1 MKRITIVCLIYM
13 FGLNLNLLSQW
24 EPDIRLTN
32 DPAYSFTKS
41 YYNHTNNLAV
51 KNNIDHT
58 GSTIYYSQIEQKH
71 ELIDPQQVWATYY
84 GNTGCEGGF
93 GIATDLQ
100 GNVIVTGMT
109 SSTAFPISGAFQP
122 TLGGSYDAFI
132 IKFNPSGQRLWAT
145 YYGGSGF
152 DRGMDVKIDNNNDII
167 ITGDT
172 YSSNFPLTS
181 GAFQPA
187 NGGGSD
193 MFMIKFN
200 SSGQRLWATY
210 YGGSGSDYG
219 VGCAVNSNGDI
230 FCTGFT
236 SSINFPV
243 TTGAYQGNNGGE
255 EDAFIVCLNSS
266 GQRVWATYYGGSLA
280 ENISILEGGICTDNN
295 GDVIITGS
303 TRSSNFPVTTG
314 AFQTNLSG
322 FEDAFIVKFNS
333 AGQRQWATYF
343 GGSSGISN
351 AEGGSSI
358 TTDYNGN
365 IIVFG
370 NTASTDLPVSPGAFQ
385 PNYAG
390 GGPGYY
396 GDAFLLKLDPSGQRL
411 WATYYGGSLH
421 ERAFSVATSCGSDIV
436 VTGQTSSL
444 DFPVTPGTFQ
454 PSLAGVFDAFIA
466 KFSSSG
472 QRIWAS
478 YYGGNLQ
485 DYGESVATNIDGSLY
500 FTGETHSTN
509 LPVTPGAFQQT
520 YYSCQEIFISK
531 FDICTGC
538 EVPNYVWEKV
548 GNTPTELNSTV
559 NAYCMFNNKLIAG
572 GTFTNASGNVVNH
585 IASWNGSIW
594 EQLDNGL
601 TGSLPYAE
609 VDALTVFQNKVI
621 AGGRFLLAG
630 STVANNIAQWDGN
643 SWTSVGTGSGNG
655 TDGRVYSL
663 AVHNNKLIV
672 GGVFTTAGGIPASNI
687 AQWDGST
694 WSVLGS
700 GVSGDVRS
708 LLSFNNNLYAGGVFS
723 TAGSVTANNIAKWD
737 GSNWSSLGSGMT
749 LTNGNGQGVGALAD
763 YNNNLIAAGRFDNAG
778 GVPVNFIAK
787 WNGSSWSDIGGGFPG
802 SYEGI
807 YALYVSNNALYAGGS
822 FVTAGANNAN
832 SIAKWNGSGWSALG
846 NGITNFSGQGIVLS
860 LTNYNGYLFA
870 GGEFT
875 SPDYSWIASNL
886 CETVIPIG
894 IEPGNIT
901 IPKTYYLSQNYP
913 NPFNPSTRISI
924 SLPEKSFVTL
934 RVYDMLGREIAVL
947 LNNEIYPGDHSI
959 NWDASAYPSGVYF
972 YKIEAGTFVE
982 SKKMVLIK

>member
-51 KNNIDHT
+51 KNNIVHVVWSDQRDG
-58 GSTIYYSQIEQKH
+58 GSVNDEIYYKRSIDGGTSWGNDIRLTNNVRMSYDPAIVTSNTALHVIWEDFSNNPYKVYYKRSIDEGITWSPDIQLTNSWCHSHYPAIASSGNYLHLVYGDCKSGHYEIYYRRSDDEGLTWGSEVMLTNADNFNSEAPSITVNGSEIHVVWDDDRFGPNQTDIYYKHSLDNGVTWSAETHLNNNIAKYQNPVIAVSGDVVHALWADAYRNNGVNISYKRSIDKGITWSNQIVINQ
-71 ELIDPQQVWATYY
+71 
-84 GNTGCEGGF
+84 NGF
-93 GIATDLQ
+93 GCDPSVSVC
-100 GNVIVTGMT
+100 GSNVHVVWEDRRDGVEEI
-109 SSTAFPISGAFQP
+109 
-122 TLGGSYDAFI
+122 
-132 IKFNPSGQRLWAT
+132 
-145 YYGGSGF
+145 YY
-152 DRGMDVKIDNNNDII
+152 
-167 ITGDT
+167 
-172 YSSNFPLTS
+172 
-181 GAFQPA
+181 
-187 NGGGSD
+187 
-193 MFMIKFN
+193 N
-200 SSGQRLWATY
+200 SSVDGGVNWGNDTRLTY
-210 YGGSGSDYG
+210 DPASSYFPCIFAEASGLHLVWTEYRDGNDEIYYKR
-219 VGCAVNSNGDI
+219 NP
-230 FCTGFT
+230 TG
-236 SSINFPV
+236 N
-243 TTGAYQGNNGGE
+243 
-255 EDAFIVCLNSS
+255 
-266 GQRVWATYYGGSLA
+266 
-280 ENISILEGGICTDNN
+280 
-295 GDVIITGS
+295 
-303 TRSSNFPVTTG
+303 
-314 AFQTNLSG
+314 
-322 FEDAFIVKFNS
+322 
-333 AGQRQWATYF
+333 
-343 GGSSGISN
+343 
-351 AEGGSSI
+351 
-358 TTDYNGN
+358 
-365 IIVFG
+365 
-370 NTASTDLPVSPGAFQ
+370 
-385 PNYAG
+385 
-390 GGPGYY
+390 
-396 GDAFLLKLDPSGQRL
+396 
-411 WATYYGGSLH
+411 
-421 ERAFSVATSCGSDIV
+421 
-436 VTGQTSSL
+436 
-444 DFPVTPGTFQ
+444 
-454 PSLAGVFDAFIA
+454 
-466 KFSSSG
+466 
-472 QRIWAS
+472 
-478 YYGGNLQ
+478 
-485 DYGESVATNIDGSLY
+485 
-500 FTGETHSTN
+500 
-509 LPVTPGAFQQT
+509 
-520 YYSCQEIFISK
+520 
-531 FDICTGC
+531 ICTGC
-538 EVPNYVWEKV
+538 EVPNYIWEKV

-572 GTFTNASGNVVNH
+572 GTFANASGNVVNH

-601 TGSLPYAE
+601 TGGSPYAE
-609 VDALTVFQNKVI
+609 VDALTVFQNKVM

-687 AQWDGST
+687 AQWDGSNWT
-694 WSVLGS
+694 MLGS

-749 LTNGNGQGVGALAD
+749 LTNGNGQGVGALAN
-763 YNNNLIAAGRFDNAG
+763 YNNNLIAAGRFNNAG

-860 LTNYNGYLFA
+860 LTNYNNYLFA

-913 NPFNPSTRISI
+913 NPFNPSTRISF

-934 RVYDMLGREIAVL
+934 RVYDMLGREIAELV
-947 LNNEIYPGDHSI
+947 NNELNTGNHSI
-959 NWDASAYPSGVYF
+959 NWNASAYPSGVYF